1 MSKIAPFFSEVNM
14 AYQGYLIKVGN
25 YTIPTSVMRAE
36 TYKALYST
44 LDLDSTRLADGT
56 LRREVLD
63 HHVGKV
69 EFETLPLMDN
79 VQMTNLL
86 TGIQNNYTNA
96 LEKKAN
102 VTFYVPETDS
112 YITQEM
118 YVPDITFTMYLAD
131 SQKIQYEQT
140 RIAFIGY

>member
-1 MSKIAPFFSEVNM
+1 M

-25 YTIPTSVMRAE
+25 YVIPTSAMRAE

-56 LRREVLD
+56 LNREVLD

-69 EFETLPLMDN
+69 EFETLPLLDN
-79 VQMTNLL
+79 VQMTSLL
-86 TGIQNNYTNA
+86 SGIQSNYINA
-96 LEKKAN
+96 NEKSAN
-102 VTFYVPETDS
+102 VTFYVPELDS
-112 YITQEM
+112 YITQKM
-118 YVPDITFTMYLAD
+118 YVPDITFTMYYAGQD
-131 SQKIQYEQT
+131 KIQYEQT